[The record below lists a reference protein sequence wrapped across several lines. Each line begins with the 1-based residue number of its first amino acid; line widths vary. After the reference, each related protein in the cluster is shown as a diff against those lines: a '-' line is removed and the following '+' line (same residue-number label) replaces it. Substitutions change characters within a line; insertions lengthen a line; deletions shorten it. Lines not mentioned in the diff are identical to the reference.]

1 MDFDAGIPMSRGGGG
16 GGLPVVTEETSLS
29 PSLSEGSH
37 VSLSISLLSFMI
49 IKILNFLVCLLSLV
63 W

>member
-16 GGLPVVTEETSLS
+16 LPAVTEETSLS

-37 VSLSISLLSFMI
+37 VASLSISLLSFMI
-49 IKILNFLVCLLSLV
+49 IK
-63 W
+63 